1 MIEPVLV
8 KDYKERHRKGV
19 SFWLTATHILQR
31 IKGVRKYRKSFQDRR
46 EELRQALY
54 RIKGAINRYKQTS
67 ERAELGTI
75 AIELR
80 GLLSGEALFFS
91 LSEEKEFPLDIYTRP
106 RTWMDMPADMRKR
119 LTHAWSGDAVSLTC
133 EGPYTQR
140 VTIKQWV
147 ETPVAEIKGTV
158 ITPKRLINEIANHL
172 GPAHYSTEIS
182 NALLEMTQFHIGGV
196 PSYFRT
202 LLRFAECLLEL
213 GERFLAAY

>member
-1 MIEPVLV
+1 
-8 KDYKERHRKGV
+8 V
-19 SFWLTATHILQR
+19 SLFGLGGILTATKLSQR
-31 IKGVRKYRKSFQDRR
+31 IKYVRKHQKSFQDRR

-54 RIKGAINRYKQTS
+54 RIKGAIDRYKKTG

-80 GLLSGEALFFS
+80 GLLSGEALFIS
-91 LSEEKEFPLDIYTRP
+91 LSEEKKFPLDIYVRP
-106 RTWMDMPADMRKR
+106 RTWRDMPADLRKSP
-119 LTHAWSGDAVSLTC
+119 THAWSGDAVSLTS
-133 EGPYTQR
+133 EGPYTR
-140 VTIKQWV
+140 KVTIQQWL
-147 ETPVAEIKGTV
+147 ETPIAEIMGTL

-182 NALLEMTQFHIGGV
+182 NALLEMKQVDIGGV

-213 GERFLAAY
+213 GQKFLAAY